1 MSKAVKVYN
10 DRKEYEMTFRSMSE
24 AARSLDVDVSRI
36 SRASRTGQWVFA
48 TGIAVMVKKE
58 N

>member
-36 SRASRTGQWVFA
+36 SRASRTGQWVFSQ
-48 TGIAVMVKKE
+48 GLQVKVRTV
-58 N
+58 

>member
-36 SRASRTGQWVFA
+36 SRAVRSGQWVFA
-48 TGIAVMVKKE
+48 KGMNVRVKQ
-58 N
+58 

>member
-36 SRASRTGQWVFA
+36 SRASRTGQWVFSP
-48 TGIAVMVKKE
+48 MLRVKVRCI
-58 N
+58 